1 MKAFVLAAGFGTRL
15 RPFTEHIPK
24 PLIPVLNVP
33 SLFYAFALLKESGV
47 REIVCNIHHHAA
59 EIRKA
64 ADAFDFGE
72 LRITFSEETTILGTG
87 GGLKRC
93 EPLLKDGDFL
103 LVNSD
108 IITDIDFRALIDK
121 HRSSEKAGTLCLYET
136 PGAASIGMV
145 GIEGELVRDFAGR
158 RGTGLESSFI
168 YTGSAVFSPEIFRHL
183 ETGFS
188 GIVETGFYGLVD
200 RNTLGY
206 HLHRG
211 LWQDIGTLESYLRAN
226 LDTPPVADR
235 LGAIVEQAIG
245 IRPNRIAPD
254 ARIASGATIT
264 HSVIGSGCVIGTG
277 CRIHRSVLL
286 PGTVVQAGTLM
297 EDAVADQYGTT
308 PVSFKPATPKP
319 IMEKNQ

>member
-15 RPFTEHIPK
+15 RPLTEHLPK
-24 PLIPVLNVP
+24 PLVPVLNVP
-33 SLFYAFALLKESGV
+33 GLFYTFALLKQAGIT
-47 REIVCNIHHHAA
+47 EIICNIHHHADR
-59 EIRKA
+59 IRQFIEA
-64 ADAFDFGE
+64 SRLPG
-72 LRITFSEETTILGTG
+72 LCITFSEEPSILGTG

-108 IITDIDFRALIDK
+108 IITDIDFRALVQQ
-121 HRSSEKAGTLCLYET
+121 HRSSGHEGTLCLYET
-136 PGAASIGMV
+136 PEAPSIGPV
-145 GIEGELVRDFAGR
+145 GVEGELVRDFAGR
-158 RGTGLESSFI
+158 RGTGLESSCI

-226 LDTPPVADR
+226 LDTPAVADR

-245 IRPNRIAPD
+245 MRPNRIAPD

-264 HSVIGSGCVIGTG
+264 HSIIGSGCLIGTG

-286 PGTVVQAGTLM
+286 PGTAVEAGTVL
-297 EDAVADQYGTT
+297 ENAVADPYSATLIRPQHTT
-308 PVSFKPATPKP
+308 RNIIT
-319 IMEKNQ
+319 EQRQ